1 MKKIVFV
8 LLVLMFPHL
17 VFAYSSNATS
27 TIVMDTDNNKIVY
40 ASNIHKVRSVASISK
55 IMTAILAIESGKL
68 DDEVIVGSEIKSTYG
83 SAIYISEGEELTL
96 KDLVY
101 GLMLRSG
108 NDASYVI
115 AKYVGGT
122 IDNFIKLM
130 NNKAIEIGM
139 KNTVF
144 NNPNGLDDNGG
155 NLSTAYDMALLSS
168 YAIKNDTYKKIVGTK
183 KYNLKTNKN
192 VYSWTNKNKL
202 LKMYEYAVGGKT
214 GYTDIAKRTL
224 VTNASKGNV
233 NLTIVT
239 LNDGDDF
246 NDHIKLY
253 EEAFKEYENYEILKE
268 GYLELVDEKYYPNR
282 KFYIKE
288 SFNYILNDLEKN
300 NIVLKFYL
308 DKKLT
313 YSNGEKIGYVY
324 VYIGDKEVF
333 KTNLYIELKKKKV
346 RIIDII
352 LGWFK

>member
-1 MKKIVFV
+1 MVKIITD
-8 LLVLMFPHL
+8 
-17 VFAYSSNATS
+17 SSADFEQAELKENMVEC
-27 TIVMDTDNNKIVY
+27 IPL
-40 ASNIHKVRSVASISK
+40 SVSFGA
-55 IMTAILAIESGKL
+55 
-68 DDEVIVGSEIKSTYG
+68 
-83 SAIYISEGEELTL
+83 EEY
-96 KDLVY
+96 KD
-101 GLMLRSG
+101 
-108 NDASYVI
+108 
-115 AKYVGGT
+115 
-122 IDNFIKLM
+122 
-130 NNKAIEIGM
+130 
-139 KNTVF
+139 
-144 NNPNGLDDNGG
+144 
-155 NLSTAYDMALLSS
+155 
-168 YAIKNDTYKKIVGTK
+168 
-183 KYNLKTNKN
+183 
-192 VYSWTNKNKL
+192 
-202 LKMYEYAVGGKT
+202 
-214 GYTDIAKRTL
+214 
-224 VTNASKGNV
+224 NV

-268 GYLELVDEKYYPNR
+268 GYVELVDEKYYPNR

>member
-68 DDEVIVGSEIKSTYG
+68 DDEVIAGSEIKSTYG
-83 SAIYISEGEELTL
+83 SAIYISEGEKLTL

-155 NLSTAYDMALLSS
+155 NLSVLFTFQSTSCHNSRHSTTKSHQQGNEGTARQSKS
-168 YAIKNDTYKKIVGTK
+168 TENSIHN
-183 KYNLKTNKN
+183 
-192 VYSWTNKNKL
+192 
-202 LKMYEYAVGGKT
+202 
-214 GYTDIAKRTL
+214 
-224 VTNASKGNV
+224 KGNTSHV
-233 NLTIVT
+233 
-239 LNDGDDF
+239 
-246 NDHIKLY
+246 
-253 EEAFKEYENYEILKE
+253 A
-268 GYLELVDEKYYPNR
+268 
-282 KFYIKE
+282 
-288 SFNYILNDLEKN
+288 
-300 NIVLKFYL
+300 
-308 DKKLT
+308 
-313 YSNGEKIGYVY
+313 
-324 VYIGDKEVF
+324 
-333 KTNLYIELKKKKV
+333 
-346 RIIDII
+346 RI
-352 LGWFK
+352 F

>member
-1 MKKIVFV
+1 MKKVVFILFLFILPYTV
-8 LLVLMFPHL
+8 K
-17 VFAYSSNATS
+17 AYSSSATS
-27 TIVMDTDNNKIVY
+27 TIVMDTDNNRIIY
-40 ASNIHKVRSVASISK
+40 ANNVHKVRSVASISK

-68 DDEVIVGSEIKSTYG
+68 EEKIEVGSEINGAYG
-83 SAIYISEGEELTL
+83 SAIYISQGEILTL

-115 AKYVGGT
+115 ANHVGGS
-122 IDNFIKLM
+122 IKNFVDLM
-130 NNKAIEIGM
+130 NKKAKEIGM
-139 KNTVF
+139 KNTSF

-155 NLSTAYDMALLSS
+155 NISTAYDMALLSS
-168 YAIKNDTYKKIVGTK
+168 YAIKNDIYKKVVNTR

-202 LKMYEYAVGGKT
+202 LNMYEYAVGGKT

-224 VTNASKGNV
+224 VTNASKNNV

-253 EEAFKEYENYEILKE
+253 EEAFNEYNNYEILKE

-282 KFYIKE
+282 RFFIKE
-288 SFNYILNDLEKN
+288 NFNYLLNDNEKN
-300 NIVLKFYL
+300 HIVLKFYL
-308 DKKLT
+308 DKKIT
-313 YSNGEKIGYVY
+313 YNDGDEIGSVH
-324 VYIGDKEVF
+324 VYIGDKKVF
-333 KTNLYIELKKKKV
+333 ETNLYVELKKKKI